1 MADRFIL
8 AGSLGGEG
16 PLPKEPYRSERQALI
31 RAGELFDKYGSRVM
45 LEILLNDMEPAL
57 RDINWM
63 KRWNVERR
71 RLPPEELNQDEKKAA
86 APLTK
91 IISTITE
98 TKGQSKVA
106 KLTEHERLLRDINGL
121 KESVRLGW
129 IDMASRPMTGQERRE
144 LRKSIDSLVQDLND
158 LRAKLDSN
166 RVSPKSNRA
175 RSTLKRGTQPKAKR

>member
-1 MADRFIL
+1 
-8 AGSLGGEG
+8 
-16 PLPKEPYRSERQALI
+16 
-31 RAGELFDKYGSRVM
+31 
-45 LEILLNDMEPAL
+45 
-57 RDINWM
+57 M
-63 KRWNVERR
+63 KRWNVEER

-86 APLTK
+86 APSTK

-121 KESVRLGW
+121 KESIRLGW

-144 LRKSIDSLVQDLND
+144 LRKSINSLVQDLKA
-158 LRAKLDSN
+158 LRAKLNSI
-166 RVSPKSNRA
+166 RVSPKSIRA